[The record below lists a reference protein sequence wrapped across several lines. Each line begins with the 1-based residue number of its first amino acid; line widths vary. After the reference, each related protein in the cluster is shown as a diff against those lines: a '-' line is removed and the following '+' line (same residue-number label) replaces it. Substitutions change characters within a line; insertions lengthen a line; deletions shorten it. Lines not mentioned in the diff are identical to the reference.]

1 MNQGIIRSLKCSY
14 KAEMLQRII
23 QTNPSADV
31 LQNKKMLNIK
41 DYLFLLSDAW
51 QSVSQETLVNAW
63 HNLWPASLFI
73 DTESSNSS
81 FDGFHANEA
90 KLKAVEL
97 MDYAKKS
104 SCKVTEILDDDE
116 IFNWIT
122 SNDEIPST
130 EILTDEEIISTA
142 LNPEDSS
149 SEETESDEEA
159 EKISLEQ
166 GLAVGEN
173 YLNFLLQQDF
183 ISEQE
188 IMTVRRIQEKI
199 NNHKNKTLKQ
209 TTILQLFKKQNAK

>member
-1 MNQGIIRSLKCSY
+1 
-14 KAEMLQRII
+14 
-23 QTNPSADV
+23 
-31 LQNKKMLNIK
+31 
-41 DYLFLLSDAW
+41 
-51 QSVSQETLVNAW
+51 
-63 HNLWPASLFI
+63 
-73 DTESSNSS
+73 
-81 FDGFHANEA
+81 
-90 KLKAVEL
+90 

-130 EILTDEEIISTA
+130 EILTDKEIISTA

-166 GLAVGEN
+166 GLAVGES
-173 YLNFLLQQDF
+173 YLNFFLQYL